1 MTTRFNWTDPDTA
14 KNEYGDFLATLQEE
28 LGRDQCILTDGS
40 IMRPVPPPTV
50 TPTGVAIDT
59 LQLHGYQHAYR
70 KEYNEFQAKFSNGI
84 SIVNKLHVMNS
95 PARRLFHQ
103 HTDDSGKPAAMA
115 TADWTYE
122 ARFKAGMDALHKNYA
137 PSTTTDVASLRR
149 TIQTLDDSKG
159 FHPYQTEFLKL
170 LTTLK
175 NSGIPNAVSDTELR
189 EWVLAGIKN
198 DIIMTSCLSVHVIDH
213 PNATHTEIFERVSQF
228 LNFLA
233 NKGID
238 PYKTSNPGF
247 TPQAT
252 SNAYAANNHKT
263 NRRTYRCTRCWLTEK
278 GHNYRNCKAD
288 KCQAPGC
295 NSGIPKDSTVCP
307 NWTEHQD
314 PSCKFKNTNW
324 TGQTK
329 RENDTTTLDQQEK
342 KPKLAAAEIVE
353 ALMACLAAEKKP

>member
-70 KEYNEFQAKFSNGI
+70 
-84 SIVNKLHVMNS
+84 
-95 PARRLFHQ
+95 
-103 HTDDSGKPAAMA
+103 
-115 TADWTYE
+115 
-122 ARFKAGMDALHKNYA
+122 
-137 PSTTTDVASLRR
+137 
-149 TIQTLDDSKG
+149 
-159 FHPYQTEFLKL
+159 
-170 LTTLK
+170 
-175 NSGIPNAVSDTELR
+175 
-189 EWVLAGIKN
+189 
-198 DIIMTSCLSVHVIDH
+198 
-213 PNATHTEIFERVSQF
+213 
-228 LNFLA
+228 
-233 NKGID
+233 
-238 PYKTSNPGF
+238 
-247 TPQAT
+247 
-252 SNAYAANNHKT
+252 
-263 NRRTYRCTRCWLTEK
+263 
-278 GHNYRNCKAD
+278 NCKAD

-307 NWTEHQD
+307 NWTQHQD